1 VGPRAVVG
9 VGAVSQSHDP
19 ALPLYIKQYSRFHI
33 SLNMDSKEIH
43 GVQEQGSVKV
53 QYSSIGIQHELNPL
67 QWM

>member
-1 VGPRAVVG
+1 
-9 VGAVSQSHDP
+9 
-19 ALPLYIKQYSRFHI
+19 
-33 SLNMDSKEIH
+33 MDSKEIH